1 MKILLADGGAAAR
14 FALCTLLEQQ
24 AGWCVVGELSS
35 GYQLEE
41 QIDQKK
47 PDLLLLDWN
56 LPEMEVDQ
64 LLPCLKE
71 KYTHLSILVLSG
83 RPELK
88 FQACSAGADAFVSKA
103 DPPDRMLNAIRT
115 IEMKIKEDQGHKL

>member
-35 GYQLEE
+35 ANQLEE
-41 QIDQKK
+41 QINQLK

-56 LPEMEVDQ
+56 LPEMKVE
-64 LLPCLKE
+64 LLVPCLKE
-71 KYTHLSILVLSG
+71 KFSRLSIIVLSG

-88 FQACSAGADAFVSKA
+88 SQACSAGADAFVSKA
-103 DPPDRMLNAIRT
+103 DPPGRMLDTIRS
-115 IEMKIKEDQGHKL
+115 IAVNI